1 MDNTLK
7 LVSIRRD
14 RGRAVLTLSNGE
26 TLTMPRSML
35 KERPY
40 RSGMPFDYCAF
51 HTLIAERS
59 YSYAMEKAV
68 ALLAMRPRT
77 QQEIVKALSSNAYP
91 EQAIARV
98 MARLDE
104 AGYVNDT
111 DFAEQWAS
119 SRSAKSMGARRIQ
132 MELRQKGVDSDTIA
146 HALSNLDAD
155 DMFSGALKAAR
166 KSAVGKNL
174 SDIKDRQKIMAAL
187 ARRGYDYSTARQ
199 ALDTLLNE

>member
-7 LVSIRRD
+7 LVSVRRD
-14 RGRAVLTLSNGE
+14 RGRAILTLSNGE

-40 RSGMPFDYCAF
+40 RSGMPFDHCAF
-51 HTLIAERS
+51 HTFIAERS

-91 EQAIARV
+91 EQTIARV
-98 MARLDE
+98 IARLDE

-166 KSAVGKNL
+166 KSAVGK
-174 SDIKDRQKIMAAL
+174 
-187 ARRGYDYSTARQ
+187 TCP
-199 ALDTLLNE
+199 T

>member
-7 LVSIRRD
+7 LVSVRRD
-14 RGRAVLTLSNGE
+14 RGRAILTLSNGE

-40 RSGMPFDYCAF
+40 RGGMPFDHCAF
-51 HTLIAERS
+51 HTFIAERS

-91 EQAIARV
+91 EQTIARV

-146 HALSNLDAD
+146 LALSNLDAD
-155 DMFSGALKAAR
+155 DMFSGALIRMGEELGIPMPYNTYTYHIIKALEE
-166 KSAVGKNL
+166 KNDGL
-174 SDIKDRQKIMAAL
+174 F
-187 ARRGYDYSTARQ
+187 DYSGR
-199 ALDTLLNE
+199 DNEMIWSR

>member
-7 LVSIRRD
+7 LVSVRRD
-14 RGRAVLTLSNGE
+14 RGRAILTLSNGE

-40 RSGMPFDYCAF
+40 RSGMPFDHCAF
-51 HTLIAERS
+51 HTFIAERS

-91 EQAIARV
+91 EQTIARV
-98 MARLDE
+98 IARLDE

-119 SRSAKSMGARRIQ
+119 SRSAKSMGAHRIQ

-174 SDIKDRQKIMAAL
+174 SDIKTDKKYWQLSLGVVMTIQRQNRL
-187 ARRGYDYSTARQ
+187 
-199 ALDTLLNE
+199 

>member
-7 LVSIRRD
+7 LVSVRRD
-14 RGRAVLTLSNGE
+14 LGRAILTLSNGE

-40 RSGMPFDYCAF
+40 RSGMPFDHCAF
-51 HTLIAERS
+51 HTFIAERS

-91 EQAIARV
+91 EQTIARV
-98 MARLDE
+98 IARLDE

-119 SRSAKSMGARRIQ
+119 SRSAKSMGAHRIQ
-132 MELRQKGVDSDTIA
+132 MELRQKGVDS
-146 HALSNLDAD
+146 D

-187 ARRGYDYSTARQ
+187 ARRGYDYSTAKQ
-199 ALDTLLNE
+199 ALETLLDE

>member
-7 LVSIRRD
+7 LVSVRRD
-14 RGRAVLTLSNGE
+14 RGRAILTLSNGE

-40 RSGMPFDYCAF
+40 RGGMPFDYCAF
-51 HTLIAERS
+51 HTFIAERS

-91 EQAIARV
+91 EQTIARV

-119 SRSAKSMGARRIQ
+119 SRSAKSVGARRIQ

-174 SDIKDRQKIMAAL
+174 SDIKDRQKNYGSSRSAWL
-187 ARRGYDYSTARQ
+187 
-199 ALDTLLNE
+199 

>member
-1 MDNTLK
+1 MNNTLK

-14 RGRAVLTLSNGE
+14 RGRAILTLSNGE

-40 RSGMPFDYCAF
+40 HSGMPFDHCAF
-51 HTLIAERS
+51 HTFIAERS
-59 YSYAMEKAV
+59 YTYAMEKAV

-91 EQAIARV
+91 EQTIARV

-104 AGYVNDT
+104 AGYINDT

-174 SDIKDRQKIMAAL
+174 SDIK
-187 ARRGYDYSTARQ
+187 GYDYSTARQ
-199 ALDTLLNE
+199 ALETLLDE

>member
-7 LVSIRRD
+7 LVSVRRD
-14 RGRAVLTLSNGE
+14 RGRVILTLSNGE

-40 RSGMPFDYCAF
+40 RGGMPFDHCAF
-51 HTLIAERS
+51 HTFIAERS

-68 ALLAMRPRT
+68 ALLALHPRT

-91 EQAIARV
+91 EQTIARV

-146 HALSNLDAD
+146 LALSNLDAD

-199 ALDTLLNE
+199 ALETLLDE

>member
-1 MDNTLK
+1 
-7 LVSIRRD
+7 
-14 RGRAVLTLSNGE
+14 
-26 TLTMPRSML
+26 MPRSML

-40 RSGMPFDYCAF
+40 RGGMPFDYCAF
-51 HTLIAERS
+51 HTFIAERS

-77 QQEIVKALSSNAYP
+77 QQEIVKALSGNAYP
-91 EQAIARV
+91 EQTIARV
-98 MARLDE
+98 MVRLDE

-119 SRSAKSMGARRIQ
+119 SRSAKSVGAHRIR

-187 ARRGYDYSTARQ
+187 ARRGYDYSTAKQ
-199 ALDTLLNE
+199 ALETLLDE